1 LLFKNTSLM
10 KEVNY
15 MKKVIVIIMCLTFGA
30 ILLMGCSESGEDNF
44 EKKYY
49 TSNGAEI
56 AGLNIDVRDRE
67 IKITFSNDNQVHI
80 DYFESDKEY
89 YSIFVSNDKV
99 LHMNAEDSK
108 EWPDY
113 IGGKTTAGNRKI
125 YVQLPAALLKT
136 LFLSTSNGDIT
147 LPSLTVTDS
156 ISISANG
163 GNTTFDK
170 LNAGNSIIIKS
181 KNGDING
188 SVKGSYDEYSVE
200 SNIKKGESNL
210 PPDKKGGD
218 KILSVSNNNGNTN
231 IDFVSQ

>member
-1 LLFKNTSLM
+1 M
-10 KEVNY
+10 
-15 MKKVIVIIMCLTFGA
+15 
-30 ILLMGCSESGEDNF
+30 
-44 EKKYY
+44 
-49 TSNGAEI
+49 
-56 AGLNIDVRDRE
+56 
-67 IKITFSNDNQVHI
+67 
-80 DYFESDKEY
+80 
-89 YSIFVSNDKV
+89 
-99 LHMNAEDSK
+99 
-108 EWPDY
+108 
-113 IGGKTTAGNRKI
+113 
-125 YVQLPAALLKT
+125 QLPAALLKT

>member
-1 LLFKNTSLM
+1 M

-15 MKKVIVIIMCLTFGA
+15 MKKFIGIIMCLMLGA
-30 ILLMGCSESGEDNF
+30 ILLMGCSDSGEDNF

-56 AGLNIDVRDRE
+56 AGVNIDVRDRE
-67 IKITFSNDNQVHI
+67 INITFSNDNQVHI

-89 YSIFVSNDKV
+89 YSIFVSDDKV
-99 LHMNAEDSK
+99 LHMNAEDGK

-113 IGGKTTAGNRKI
+113 IGGKPAAGNREI
-125 YVQLPAALLKT
+125 YVKLPGALLKT
-136 LFLSTSNGDIT
+136 LSLSTSNGDIT

-163 GNTTFDK
+163 GNTTFDM
-170 LNAGNSIIIKS
+170 LNAENSIIIKS
-181 KNGDING
+181 KNGNISG

-210 PPDKKGGD
+210 PPDKKGG
-218 KILSVSNNNGNTN
+218 KKTLSVSNNNGNTN
-231 IDFVSQ
+231 IDFIKD